1 MKKEYL
7 ILIALILLFSAYLFL
22 HKENKDNY
30 TLPEIKKIDTSQVT
44 GLVLEK
50 KDGTILF
57 TRKDKHWVLTDKEYP
72 ADQAS
77 VDGMLDTLKNLKLSA
92 LVSEKQDLKRYEL
105 NDENRILVKAVK
117 GDVPVFEFSVGKPA
131 PTQNHTFVM
140 IKDDKNVY
148 HANGSLKT
156 HFDKTI
162 EAFRDKKV
170 LEFKDASLKKVTL
183 EKDGKSKTLIPKE
196 AAKEENK
203 EETKDKPKEKTAVAW
218 TAEDGTSIDNQVA
231 SNLISMLS
239 FLQCQ
244 KYIESSAKEDLEK
257 EKPLCKIILENEAGL
272 ELVLFK
278 GDKEDQVKGIS
289 SMNPYV
295 FELSRYNGKEILSNT
310 DKLLGI
316 QKEEKKKE

>member
-7 ILIALILLFSAYLFL
+7 ILIVLILLFSAYLFL

-44 GLVLEK
+44 GLILEK
-50 KDGTILF
+50 KDGTITF
-57 TRKDKHWVLTDKEYP
+57 TQKDKQWLLTDKAYP
-72 ADQAS
+72 ANQPS
-77 VDGMLDTLKNLKLSA
+77 VDSMLDALKNLKLSA

-105 NDENRILVKAVK
+105 NDENRILVKAMK
-117 GDVPVFEFSVGKPA
+117 GEEPVFVLSVGKPA

-140 IKDDKNVY
+140 IENDKNIY
-148 HANGSLKT
+148 HANGSLKS
-156 HFDKTI
+156 HFDKTV

-183 EKDGKSKTLIPKE
+183 EKDGKSKILIPREGKKE
-196 AAKEENK
+196 EAKEENK
-203 EETKDKPKEKTAVAW
+203 DKGKDKTAITWAS
-218 TAEDGTSIDNQVA
+218 EDGTSIDNQVV

-244 KYIESSAKEDLEK
+244 KYLESPARADLEK
-257 EKPLCKIILENEAGL
+257 SVPLCKITLENEAGL
-272 ELVLFK
+272 ELILFK
-278 GDKEDQVKGIS
+278 GEKEEQINGIS
-289 SMNPYV
+289 SMNQYA
-295 FELSRYNGKEILSNT
+295 FELSRFNAKEIVSNI

-316 QKEEKKKE
+316 QRTEKKKE